1 MAGGHVII
9 VRSVSVSHTSPKL
22 SPADRRRLDD
32 LYAHL
37 CALRPRSI
45 GYPCNQVFDYSE
57 LARFFEFAI
66 NNVGDPFGSSNFRM
80 NTHEFEREV
89 VHEFARLAQAP
100 PGGYW
105 GYVTNGGT
113 EGNMYGL
120 YVARELFPQGICYFS
135 EETHYSVAKI
145 LRLQHTRNIMI
156 KSQSN
161 GEMDYDDLRETLRL
175 HRDVPPIIF
184 ANIGTT
190 MKGAI
195 DDLDAIRGILS
206 DLAMP
211 EAYIHADAALSGMI
225 LPFVNE
231 PQPWDFAAGV
241 DSIAI
246 SGHKLLGSPLPCG
259 VVLARQQHVD
269 RIARSIEYVGVLD
282 TTIPGSRSAIAPLF
296 LWYRLKTLGHDGL
309 AQLVDR
315 CIKLAES
322 AVRQLQRAGIDAWR
336 HRNSITVVFPRPPAE
351 MMEKWI
357 VAPRRKIAHLITL
370 PPVDE
375 ATIEEFVRDYSN
387 ALAIAGRPAT
397 PVAAKPAPAPKATA

>member
-1 MAGGHVII
+1 
-9 VRSVSVSHTSPKL
+9 
-22 SPADRRRLDD
+22 
-32 LYAHL
+32 
-37 CALRPRSI
+37 LRPRSI
-45 GYPCNQVFDYSE
+45 GYPCNQAFDYSE
-57 LARFFEFAI
+57 LARFFEFAV

-100 PGGYW
+100 QGGYW

-120 YVARELFPQGICYFS
+120 YVARELFPQGLCYFS
-135 EETHYSVAKI
+135 EDTHYSVAKI

-156 KSQSN
+156 KSQPN

-190 MKGAI
+190 MKGAV

-225 LPFVNE
+225 LPFVNQ

-269 RIARSIEYVGVLD
+269 RIARSIEYVGALD
-282 TTIPGSRSAIAPLF
+282 TTIPGSRNAISPLF
-296 LWYRLKTLGHDGL
+296 LWYRLKTLGHDGV
-309 AQLVDR
+309 AQLVNH
-315 CIKLAES
+315 CIQLAEL

-351 MMEKWI
+351 IMNKWI

-375 ATIEEFVRDYSN
+375 ATIEEFVRDFSN
-387 ALAIAGRPAT
+387 ALATGERSASS
-397 PVAAKPAPAPKATA
+397 VAAKPEAAPKATA